1 MRSPDVLQEFDWRAG
16 CVTEGL
22 HALNETAALR
32 RYLGV
37 FLEQSG
43 ADALR
48 PFRGGVEQTLPA
60 AAIARLWR
68 GRHPALDHAL
78 ALWNQRRHA
87 AGHVQD
93 GDHLAAE
100 ANYTAAYPLAL
111 LGVLRDDPDL
121 RARAALQLRA
131 ARGRLVD
138 DSGVIH
144 LRHNERTGERT
155 YPGWARGVAWY
166 LLGMA
171 ATLETLPAR
180 ERPPGLL
187 AELRRA
193 LGWALQYQRGD
204 GLWCGFLPEPDV
216 APDTSGS
223 AGIAAAVFIA
233 ARLGAAEPAWS
244 LAARRA
250 LQGCLDR
257 LSLHGFL
264 TGVSQS
270 NKREG
275 GPAFQRSPHRVSL
288 QFGMG
293 LLGVLLA
300 ASRRFPAGA
309 A

>member
-1 MRSPDVLQEFDWRAG
+1 MPTQDPSLLIWILGFAVFGSVLSLAAG
-16 CVTEGL
+16 AG
-22 HALNETAALR
+22 
-32 RYLGV
+32 YL
-37 FLEQSG
+37 L
-43 ADALR
+43 
-48 PFRGGVEQTLPA
+48 LPA
-60 AAIARLWR
+60 RLR
-68 GRHPALDHAL
+68 EHTVA
-78 ALWNQRRHA
+78 
-87 AGHVQD
+87 
-93 GDHLAAE
+93 HLISFA
-100 ANYTAAYPLAL
+100 TGTL
-111 LGVLRDDPDL
+111 LGVTFMDL
-121 RARAALQLRA
+121 LPEAL
-131 ARGRLVD
+131 
-138 DSGVIH
+138 
-144 LRHNERTGERT
+144 E
-155 YPGWARGVAWY
+155 
-166 LLGMA
+166 
-171 ATLETLPAR
+171 
-180 ERPPGLL
+180 
-187 AELRRA
+187 
-193 LGWALQYQRGD
+193 YQRGD

-233 ARLGAAEPAWS
+233 ARLGAAEPAWI